1 MKILLLGKEGQVGWE
16 LHRVLSTMGDLVA
29 SEQHELDLE
38 YLDGVRRWV
47 RQHAPDII
55 VNAAAYT
62 AVDRAES
69 EPEKAHRINAEAVG
83 LIAEEAHRLNAWLV
97 HYSTDY
103 IFDGEKTSP
112 YEEDDPANPLSVY
125 GRTKFEGEERIREQ
139 HAKHMIFRTSWV
151 YTARGKNFIKTI
163 LRLAK
168 EKERLEIIADQHGAP
183 TSAELIADV
192 TALALHRVGHM
203 ESSTGVAGTYHLV
216 AQGETSWHGY
226 AQYVLN
232 VAREV
237 GVSLKAAPEEVYPI
251 PTEAYPLPA
260 KRPLN
265 SRLSASKLTRTFR
278 VHLPDWRDHVRRVI
292 QELTDRGAR

>member
-1 MKILLLGKEGQVGWE
+1 MKILLIGKEGQVGWE
-16 LHRVLSTMGDLVA
+16 LHRALSTVGDLVA
-29 SEQHELDLE
+29 PEQQELDLE
-38 YLDGVRRWV
+38 ELDDVRRWV

-83 LIAEEAHRLNAWLV
+83 LLAEEANRLNAWLV

-125 GRTKFEGEERIREQ
+125 GRTKLEGEERIREQ
-139 HAKHMIFRTSWV
+139 HAKHLIFRTSWV
-151 YTARGKNFIKTI
+151 YTARGKNFVKTI

-203 ESSTGVAGTYHLV
+203 ESSTAVAGTYHLV

-232 VAREV
+232 VAKEI
-237 GVSLKAAPEEVYPI
+237 GVSLKAGPEEVYPI

-265 SRLSASKLTRTFR
+265 SRLSASKLARTFR

-292 QELTDRGAR
+292 QELTDRGAL